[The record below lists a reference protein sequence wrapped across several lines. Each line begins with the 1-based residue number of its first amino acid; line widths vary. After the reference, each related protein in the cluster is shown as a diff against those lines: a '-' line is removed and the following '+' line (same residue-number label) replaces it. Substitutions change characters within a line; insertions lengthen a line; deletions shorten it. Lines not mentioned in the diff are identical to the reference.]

1 MNQFRE
7 VFSQP
12 SPIDANVTTSFP
24 ATSVS
29 PVTPG
34 VSPTASHGMGLPS
47 VQNFFPSHDG
57 FQYGFDHPQ
66 IYGHAPVF
74 MDDSSLPLSSFQG
87 TIPVSNH
94 DRPLLTH
101 FLDHVLQLI
110 YPVLEAHQRRPA
122 RTSEIIRSLETNKSY
137 LHCCLSVSAVHIKT
151 TMGVHTEQINRDI
164 LRHRYEAVSQLC
176 QLLKRGADHHEEIL
190 DATLAMIFF
199 HCSVG
204 GGDDTYSGD
213 NKNCLP
219 DIPWNAHFQAVSNLI
234 NKLNFVPPP
243 LGSSLI
249 AWIDIFGATMLGK
262 SPQFAHTYRNRHV
275 SGTSTGLQEL
285 MGCDDHVM
293 YLISEISCLE
303 SLKASGRVTDE
314 KLRHHI
320 SALSMQLEHTASA
333 DATLEWPCTTSPGGA
348 STNSNG
354 SVSSSSRSSSTA
366 SVNPQKLTRST
377 SALFCIAARIYLR
390 SLAPGF
396 SCNQPNIISLVGAAA
411 EILRYI
417 PAGRNGYDRA
427 LVWPLLI
434 TGAYSIPSSPFRAIL
449 AERASLLGDLGDFGS
464 FGRMYRLLQEL
475 WRLSDDMI
483 MPPLPSSATETTFP
497 ERPLSPSLGTPG
509 RPLRKQQVH
518 WRDVMKR
525 HGWDYL
531 LI

>member
-1 MNQFRE
+1 MNNFRE
-7 VFSQP
+7 VFSQR
-12 SPIDANVTTSFP
+12 SPIDTQFSNNPFI

-34 VSPTASHGMGLPS
+34 VSPTTTNGIELPPFQS
-47 VQNFFPSHDG
+47 FFPEVDG
-57 FQYGFDHPQ
+57 LQYGFDHPQ
-66 IYGHAPVF
+66 AYRHALPGFV
-74 MDDSSLPLSSFQG
+74 DHSNLPLSSFQSS
-87 TIPVSNH
+87 IPVSDY

-101 FLDHVLQLI
+101 FLDHVLQLMF
-110 YPVLEAHQRRPA
+110 PVLEVHQRRPA
-122 RTSEIIRSLETNKSY
+122 RTSEILKSLETNKSY
-137 LHCCLSVSAVHIKT
+137 LHCCLSVSAIHIKT

-204 GGDDTYSGD
+204 GTDEDGSD
-213 NKNCLP
+213 NKEYLP
-219 DIPWNAHFQAVSNLI
+219 DIPWSAHFQAVSNLI

-243 LGSSLI
+243 FGSSLI

-262 SPQFAHTYRNRHV
+262 SPQFAHSYRNRHIN
-275 SGTSTGLQEL
+275 GASTGLREL

-303 SLKASGRVTDE
+303 SLKAGGRVTEE

-320 SALSMQLEHTASA
+320 SALSMQLEHAA
-333 DATLEWPCTTSPGGA
+333 PVDATLEWPCSSSPSSA
-348 STNSNG
+348 ST
-354 SVSSSSRSSSTA
+354 SSSGSRSSSRT
-366 SVNPQKLTRST
+366 SHGVIINPEKLTRST

-396 SCNQPNIISLVGAAA
+396 SCNQPSIISLVGAAA
-411 EILRYI
+411 EILRYV

-434 TGAYSIPSSPFRAIL
+434 TGAYSIPSSPFRGVL
-449 AERASLLGDLGDFGS
+449 AERAEALGDLGDFGS

-483 MPPLPSSATETTFP
+483 SPPLPSSATEMTFP
-497 ERPLSPSLGTPG
+497 ERPLSPSMGTPG
-509 RPLRKQQVH
+509 RSLRKQQVH

-525 HGWDYL
+525 NGWNYL
-531 LI
+531 LM